1 MGSTSPDL
9 VRQAV
14 TARALSLRV
23 DTGCLTSGLAG
34 APSTTQGYAH
44 ATTDAWQIATE
55 PLIPEVEPSQRAH
68 LTLFVDDRDTD
79 DTMRS
84 RSTHGDEPLVR
95 APLIVRFLYRL
106 RPGPNKTPDWDRAA
120 RAGRAMLGHLLK
132 ESAAAYADAD
142 GSRQAPE
149 FVLQRPNSGQ
159 LLRRIPIAG
168 GDFLAVELRLDA
180 IYQLSLAD

>member
-1 MGSTSPDL
+1 MSTTSPDL
-9 VRQAV
+9 VRQAI
-14 TARALSLRV
+14 TARALALRV
-23 DTGCLTSGLAG
+23 DTACLMSGLAG
-34 APSTTQGYAH
+34 AASTVHGYAH

-95 APLIVRFLYRL
+95 APLVVRFLYRL
-106 RPGPNKTPDWDRAA
+106 RAGANKTPDWDRAA
-120 RAGRAMLGHLLK
+120 RAARAMLGHLL
-132 ESAAAYADAD
+132 ADWSTTYTD
-142 GSRQAPE
+142 GDGVQQSPE
-149 FVLQRPNSGQ
+149 FILQRPNSGQ
-159 LLRRIPIAG
+159 LIRRIPIAA

-180 IYQLSLAD
+180 IYQLSLAA